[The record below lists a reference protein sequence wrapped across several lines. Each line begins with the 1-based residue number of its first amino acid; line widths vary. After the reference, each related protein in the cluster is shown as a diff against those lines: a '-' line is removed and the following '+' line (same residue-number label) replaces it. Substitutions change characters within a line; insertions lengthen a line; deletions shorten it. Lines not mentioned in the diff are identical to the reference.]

1 MLISPVLRQISA
13 RLTERM
19 WNRELVEAGGV
30 ALVGE
35 VDLRLRDV
43 AAPLTHRIDELL
55 GLFRIGVV
63 WLTDGRV

>member
-1 MLISPVLRQISA
+1 
-13 RLTERM
+13 M